1 MDESKDDAM
10 DIDKMDDESVGK
22 NDVVIDAEPGAVKA
36 TEDYTAMATKDDDV
50 DGAAASPMK
59 GKTEEVADEGASKTT
74 NSTDKKED
82 KDRSIDEGAVAV
94 QSTPS
99 KEPKKSNG
107 GNANDTESEK
117 EEDDSVVN
125 QQVKN
130 VKDTVK
136 ALTEKRLGEEL
147 DGALDSLHEVRI
159 RIICSNYYLWYDSFG
174 YCSRLPL
181 KN

>member
-50 DGAAASPMK
+50 DGAAAPMK

-82 KDRSIDEGAVAV
+82 KDRSMDEGAVAV
-94 QSTPS
+94 QSMPS

-107 GNANDTESEK
+107 GSTNDTESEK